1 MVFFMKKVS
10 SIIIVFIILGAF
22 LILLNPVSAGTI
34 HVYPG
39 DDIVA
44 KIGAAE
50 SGDTVYVHSG
60 TYDISAYQYGIE
72 INNPN
77 VTIIGDD
84 PLNTII
90 DCRGSAICIGKINWG
105 SNPPYTILDNTTI
118 KNLTLRNFLVYGI
131 FLNGNNVT
139 IENCKFNL
147 MADIIPITGDICC
160 VFGNGDNWVIKNIS
174 MSENN
179 FFQGVRIEGI
189 LGGGD
194 NWIVDG
200 FEFDKNKFKIKSTLN
215 CVAAAG
221 DNWTIKNGTV
231 NNNTFENGGT
241 FYGLH
246 LGGTTSLIKNI
257 SVSGNKMLADTSF
270 YGISLAGENT
280 LGEHSSIINCTVSN
294 NALVSN
300 TTGEELVCGICAYV
314 ISISVENCIVTSNT
328 ASDPLTPVYGIWMPK
343 LEGYNLIKYSNSW
356 NNKNNWGQVFGGLGP
371 GAEPGEGCISMGPI
385 FMKGPLGDFYLSN
398 SSPCVDSGSDL
409 ATNLGLST
417 GFTTNIKGVFDRG
430 TVDMG
435 YHYPSIGGT
444 QVHYLPVEQI
454 LKIVKE
460 NQE

>member
-1 MVFFMKKVS
+1 MKKIT
-10 SIIIVFIILGAF
+10 SIIMVFIILGAF
-22 LILLNPVSAGTI
+22 LILLNPISAGNI
-34 HVYPG
+34 HIYPG

-50 SGDTVYVHSG
+50 SGDIVYVHAG

-84 PLNTII
+84 PSNTII
-90 DCRGSAICIGKINWG
+90 DCSGGSAICIGKINWG
-105 SNPPYTILDNTTI
+105 SNPQNTVLDNTTI

-147 MADIIPITGDICC
+147 MAGIIPISGDICC
-160 VFGNGDNWVIKNIS
+160 VFGNGDNWAIKNIS

-194 NWIVDG
+194 NWMVDG
-200 FEFDKNKFKIKSTLN
+200 FEFDKNEFKIKSTLN
-215 CVAAAG
+215 CVVAAG
-221 DNWTIKNGTV
+221 DNWTIKNGTA

-241 FYGLH
+241 FYGLS

-294 NALVSN
+294 NALGSN

-314 ISISVENCIVTSNT
+314 IFISVENCIVTSNT

-356 NNKNNWGQVFGGLGP
+356 NNKNNWGQVLGGLGP
-371 GAEPGEGCISMGPI
+371 GAEPGEGCISVDPI

-409 ATNLGLST
+409 AKNLGLST
-417 GFTTNIKGVFDRG
+417 GFTTNIKGVFDGG

-435 YHYPSIGGT
+435 YHYPSNGGSET
-444 QVHYLPVEQI
+444 QYLPVDWI
-454 LKIVKE
+454 LKILKE
-460 NQE
+460 NQED